1 MTAQGKHMH
10 YVLGRAMFDKYW
22 EPLFAGTEYLKKY
35 HPSQLYVRSTNY
47 NRTIESAESHL
58 LGLL

>member
-1 MTAQGKHMH
+1 MH